1 MKRILSISILAF
13 LIGCK
18 SQTYKYK
25 SVDNKKIPMPEELR
39 KLTGYD
45 SIQLISFGK
54 DTLYAN
60 FCYPNEW
67 AYFKYK
73 KDTVYIHDTFYTS
86 KQYTTNV
93 KSVRDLYIGQ

>member
-1 MKRILSISILAF
+1 MKNILISISIF

-18 SQTYKYK
+18 SQIYKYK
-25 SVDNKKIPMPEELR
+25 SVDNKKIPMPEEFR

-67 AYFKYK
+67 AYFKFK